1 MITIIHQKLDKLVLS
16 KSFTTL
22 EEKENFSL
30 AVSRAMF
37 LWGQGELNRRVGKY
51 QTIFLKHY
59 PEKTSIYIKFGA
71 NKNGAIVWI
80 DFNPSKLDWESW
92 IDFTFLCVEL
102 FGENTV
108 YETFKIQLLELAMDI
123 NKPMSDYIFLASGI
137 SNQNTLFKD
146 NGTLYLGAKYSN
158 RTFIIYD
165 KQKQLQEKKSKIV
178 SHPITRV
185 EARIRGTNLTM
196 NQLHTIESPFKPL
209 LVIPKS
215 KLESLKLANQDKTLY
230 SFTQSIQQGITGQ
243 EAYRQQGKE
252 ARKHLLE
259 VFTPHSL
266 KLGHSKEHWGKWI
279 EYKRDLLFTVF
290 TNS

>member
-22 EEKENFSL
+22 EEREIFNL

-37 LWGQGELNRRVGKY
+37 LWGQGELGRRVGKY

-80 DFNPSKLDWESW
+80 DFNPSKLDLESW
-92 IDFTFLCVEL
+92 IDFIFLCVEL

-108 YETFKIQLLELAMDI
+108 YETFKIQLIELAMDV
-123 NKPMSDYIFLASGI
+123 NKPMSDFIFIASGI

-165 KQKQLQEKKSKIV
+165 KQKQLQEKKNKTISY
-178 SHPITRV
+178 PLTRV
-185 EARIRGTNLTM
+185 EARIRGINITI
-196 NQLHTIESPFKPL
+196 NQLDSLESPFKPL
-209 LVIPKS
+209 LVIPIS
-215 KLESLKLANQDKTLY
+215 KLETLKQDKALY
-230 SFTQSIQQGITGQ
+230 SFTQSLNQGLTGQ
-243 EAYRQQGKE
+243 EAYRQQNKE
-252 ARKHLLE
+252 ARKRLLKLLA
-259 VFTPHSL
+259 PHSI
-266 KLGHSKEHWGKWI
+266 KLGHSNKHWLKWL

>member
-22 EEKENFSL
+22 EEREIFNL
-30 AVSRAMF
+30 AFNRAIF
-37 LWGQGELNRRVGKY
+37 LRKQGELNRRVGKY

-165 KQKQLQEKKSKIV
+165 KQKQLQDKKNQIFP
-178 SHPITRV
+178 HPLTRV

-196 NQLHTIESPFKPL
+196 NQLDSLESPFKPL

-215 KLESLKLANQDKTLY
+215 KLENLKQDKALY

-259 VFTPHSL
+259 LLNPHSI
-266 KLGHSKEHWGKWI
+266 KLGHSNKHWLKWL